1 MAAASH
7 RALISASKVT
17 AMFKITM
24 RAGGVEPAIGPTAAE
39 DIQNEFRERR
49 PWHETVTCNYSDG
62 ALTLVALSDFDHDG
76 SALSDEFSDCIS
88 AYIPLGGISDE
99 GVFEIISVEAA

>member
-7 RALISASKVT
+7 RGMLGCKVT
-17 AMFKITM
+17 VMFKIKM
-24 RAGGVEPAIGPTAAE
+24 RAGGVEPAIGPTAAD
-39 DIQNEFRERR
+39 DIQNEFREHR
-49 PWHETVTCNYSDG
+49 PWHKAVTCTYADG
-62 ALTLVALSDFDHDG
+62 TLTLVALNDFDHDG